1 MTYLENILNKLMS
14 LQKKFLS
21 NPSAKRVYKEGEGN
35 VSLLRIVGSG
45 GQDFLLK
52 AKDGGIEYAEEG
64 DVPKHI
70 FRTSEDTFLNVLSGE
85 ETIRKAITRG
95 HFTIEDAET
104 KEIDLVE
111 MEKWSDTF
119 SRLRGLIRKVV
130 PFG

>member
-1 MTYLENILNKLMS
+1 MG
-14 LQKKFLS
+14 LQEKFFS

-52 AKDGGIEYAEEG
+52 AQGGRIKYAEEG
-64 DVPKHI
+64 DTPKHI
-70 FRTSEDTFLNVLSGE
+70 FRTSEDTFLNILSGE
-85 ETIRKAITRG
+85 ETIREAITKG

-119 SRLRGLIRKVV
+119 SRLRGLIRKVI